1 MRLYAPAKI
10 NWTLEVLGRRD
21 DGYHEVRTIIQ
32 TVGPCD
38 TLELAPADG
47 LELEV
52 EGAHEPSQDDLVLR
66 AAALLGG
73 GGAGG
78 AHIRLSKRVPVA
90 AGLGG
95 GSSDA
100 AAALRG
106 LNELWRLGYG
116 DAQLA
121 EIGAGIGSD
130 VAFFVYGGT
139 ASAEGRG
146 ERVTPL
152 PDLAPM
158 WLVLLVPPFHL
169 PEKTRRM
176 YDALT
181 PADFTDGSRTEAL
194 LGRLRQGLPIV
205 DEGLY
210 NVFQRA
216 AYEVFEGL
224 GAYRDALIAAGA
236 RRVHLAGSGPALFA
250 LGPDE
255 AAAQAMHDRLRR
267 PGGQAPRRA
276 PVWALVVRTLT
287 AAEAR
292 LMEG

>member
-1 MRLYAPAKI
+1 MRLCAPAKI
-10 NWTLEVLGRRD
+10 NWTLEVMGRRD

-32 TVGPCD
+32 TVEPCD
-38 TLELAPADG
+38 VLELTSADR
-47 LELEV
+47 LELQV
-52 EGAHEPSQDDLVLR
+52 EGAHQPSQDDLVLR
-66 AAALLGG
+66 AAALLSGG
-73 GGAGG
+73 GDSGAR
-78 AHIRLSKRVPVA
+78 IRLSKRVPVA

-106 LNELWRLGYG
+106 LNQLWRLGYT
-116 DAQLA
+116 DVQLA
-121 EIGAGIGSD
+121 EMGAGVGSD
-130 VAFFVYGGT
+130 VPFFVYGGT
-139 ASAEGRG
+139 ALAEGRG

-152 PDLAPM
+152 PDLPPT
-158 WLVLLVPPFHL
+158 WLVLLVPPFRL
-169 PEKTRRM
+169 SEKTRRM

-181 PADFTDGSRTEAL
+181 PADFSDGARTEAL
-194 LGRLRQGLPIV
+194 LRCLRQGRPIA

-210 NVFQRA
+210 SAFQRT

-224 GAYRDALIAAGA
+224 DAYRDALLAAGA

-255 AAAQAMHDRLRR
+255 GAARAMHDRLRP
-267 PGGQAPRRA
+267 PGGQ
-276 PVWALVVRTLT
+276 ALVVRTLT

-292 LMEG
+292 LIEG

>member
-10 NWTLEVLGRRD
+10 NWTLEVLGRRN
-21 DGYHEVRTIIQ
+21 DGYHEVRTVIQ
-32 TVGPCD
+32 TVEPCD
-38 TLELAPADG
+38 ALELAPADG
-47 LELEV
+47 LDLEV

-78 AHIRLSKRVPVA
+78 ARIRLSKRVPVA

-100 AAALRG
+100 AAALHG
-106 LNELWRLGYG
+106 LNELWRLGHG
-116 DAQLA
+116 DARLA

-139 ASAEGRG
+139 ALAEGRG

-152 PDLAPM
+152 SDLAPT
-158 WLVLLVPPFHL
+158 WLVLLVPPFRL

-176 YDALT
+176 YNALT

-194 LGRLRQGLPIV
+194 LRRLRQGLPIV

-210 NVFQRA
+210 NAFQRV

-224 GAYRDALIAAGA
+224 EASRDALLAAGA

-255 AAAQAMHDRLRR
+255 GTARAVHDRLRP
-267 PGGQAPRRA
+267 PGGQ
-276 PVWALVVRTLT
+276 ALVVRTLT

-292 LMEG
+292 AIEG